1 MDRGI
6 ETFFREA
13 FDGLLGTDG
22 LDLALFKG
30 AGEESAHEKV
40 LWNLPRTGRAAA
52 LLGNTIRRNSY
63 VAEQLST
70 FPSMVRAIR
79 KHCPDIIFYSDS
91 NLGFQLFRWRKQ
103 IGVPFRLL
111 FSNGGPVHAPFD
123 RTDYVQQVAPLY
135 LEEALAAGEPPER
148 QRMVPYGINVPNGS
162 PGWDESTRP
171 NLRRTLGLPVDRKIV
186 ISVGWISA
194 KHKRMDYLVNE
205 VAQLPQPRPHLVL
218 LGAMDDQSDA
228 IIALARQ
235 KLGEGGFTARS
246 VAYEEV
252 ANYYR
257 AADVFAL
264 ASLQEGFGRVFLE
277 ALIHGLPVIA
287 HDHPVMRFVLGREAI
302 LADLSKAGVL
312 AGELNNALRAGND
325 RTTAARRRERV
336 RSQFSWP
343 VLASQYRDMFV
354 DCAHVP
360 LRKRV
365 KG

>member
-1 MDRGI
+1 
-6 ETFFREA
+6 
-13 FDGLLGTDG
+13 
-22 LDLALFKG
+22 
-30 AGEESAHEKV
+30 
-40 LWNLPRTGRAAA
+40 
-52 LLGNTIRRNSY
+52 
-63 VAEQLST
+63 
-70 FPSMVRAIR
+70 
-79 KHCPDIIFYSDS
+79 
-91 NLGFQLFRWRKQ
+91 
-103 IGVPFRLL
+103 
-111 FSNGGPVHAPFD
+111 
-123 RTDYVQQVAPLY
+123 
-135 LEEALAAGEPPER
+135 
-148 QRMVPYGINVPNGS
+148 
-162 PGWDESTRP
+162 
-171 NLRRTLGLPVDRKIV
+171 
-186 ISVGWISA
+186 
-194 KHKRMDYLVNE
+194 MDYLVNE

-343 VLASQYRDMFV
+343 VLASQ
-354 DCAHVP
+354 
-360 LRKRV
+360 
-365 KG
+365 